1 MANVMTA
8 CDSRLV
14 AAEARLLRR
23 RMLSQVRRPTMA
35 HKRHAIAAAVAI
47 PAMRATG
54 IGGPVV
60 PSAVVVMFAVSDEVF
75 AEGTRPLSK

>member
-1 MANVMTA
+1 MAIAMTA
-8 CDSRLV
+8 CDSRFV

-23 RMLSQVRRPTMA
+23 RMLSHVRRPTTT
-35 HKRHAIAAAVAI
+35 HKRHAITAAVAI

-60 PSAVVVMFAVSDEVF
+60 PSAVVVIFAVSDEVF
-75 AEGTRPLSK
+75 AEGKRSLSK